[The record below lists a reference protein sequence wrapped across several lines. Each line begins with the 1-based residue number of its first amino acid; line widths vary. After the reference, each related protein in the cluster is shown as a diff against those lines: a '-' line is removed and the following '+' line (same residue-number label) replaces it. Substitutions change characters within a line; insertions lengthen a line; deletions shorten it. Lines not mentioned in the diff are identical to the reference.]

1 MLHTTL
7 LVDGTFVDIPCGSSG
22 CNTTGPENTA
32 CFPIPVPEDDP
43 NYTDRTCLKFVRTQE
58 VMPLNCEQG
67 MRKEQ
72 KFYLINFNNHVYFWL
87 EIHITSFVQLP
98 ESSSTRSLRGLM
110 LQWCTE
116 APKKYWMDWEIP
128 LKQVRIWLHRLTI
141 SAIRCSIAPNT

>member
-1 MLHTTL
+1 MLSVEKWKPFLLHTTL

-67 MRKEQ
+67 MRIEEQ
-72 KFYLINFNNHVYFWL
+72 NFYLFNFNNHVYF
-87 EIHITSFVQLP
+87 
-98 ESSSTRSLRGLM
+98 
-110 LQWCTE
+110 
-116 APKKYWMDWEIP
+116 
-128 LKQVRIWLHRLTI
+128 
-141 SAIRCSIAPNT
+141 